1 MFVTAGRAA
10 AGQHI
15 QPHKATRGTAR
26 HNNGFSVMPCDAR
39 LREARPTVVPRWHAR
54 DQGSSPVA
62 SPGLA
67 VEGGLGRRQ
76 GDYQV
81 ILTNDVVVTQGGLIL
96 WPSW

>member
-1 MFVTAGRAA
+1 
-10 AGQHI
+10 
-15 QPHKATRGTAR
+15 
-26 HNNGFSVMPCDAR
+26 
-39 LREARPTVVPRWHAR
+39 
-54 DQGSSPVA
+54 
-62 SPGLA
+62 LA